1 MTYQHSSFQGVI
13 TLEARRPCANVI
25 LRVCVCVCVY
35 LCTCVYIK
43 TSKINT
49 IFIKRTKLYCN

>member
-25 LRVCVCVCVY
+25 LRVCVCVCVCVFMY
-35 LCTCVYIK
+35 VCVYK
-43 TSKINT
+43 DK
-49 IFIKRTKLYCN
+49 

>member
-1 MTYQHSSFQGVI
+1 MPQVQHSSFQGVI

-35 LCTCVYIK
+35 VCIYVRVCI
-43 TSKINT
+43 
-49 IFIKRTKLYCN
+49 